1 MKKYLQE
8 DDLIPYTVSRV
19 KIVFCQINDNCDVFP
34 NSQHNQKSNLSDN
47 KLLGWNNSNIDTH
60 FYINNILSVQ

>member
-19 KIVFCQINDNCDVFP
+19 KIFFLQINDVFP